1 MHRRGRRIKADY
13 KRVGGIGLSDTVEL
27 IFNLE
32 NNDRL
37 KNIFGNFDENIKLI
51 EESLTVRIVN
61 KEEGI
66 KISGAKDYVEKAEV
80 LLKKLELI
88 ASKGDII
95 KPQMI
100 RYIISIILDGDYS
113 KLDSYLNDALFVTA
127 RGKLIKCKTHS
138 QKVYTDA
145 IKNNTVVFGVGP
157 AGTGKTY
164 LAIAMAVQSLKNK
177 SVNRIILTRPVIEA
191 GEKLGFLPGDL
202 QEKINPYLRPVYDSL
217 YDIIGQDTTEK
228 YIEKGIVEIAP
239 LAYMRGRTL
248 SEAFII
254 LDEAQNTTHEQM
266 KMFLTRIGF
275 GSKTVITGD
284 VTQIDIPRPRE
295 SGLIEAVNIL
305 NNIEDISIVNFS
317 EKDIVRHEL
326 IQKILEAYYK
336 NEEK

>member
-1 MHRRGRRIKADY
+1 MGEID
-13 KRVGGIGLSDTVEL
+13 I

-32 NNDRL
+32 NNEQL

-51 EESLTVRIVN
+51 EESLSVKIVN
-61 KEEGI
+61 RESGI
-66 KISGAKDYVEKAEV
+66 KISGPKEQVEKVEV
-80 LLKKLELI
+80 LLKKLEII

-100 RYIISIILDGDYS
+100 RYIVSIILDGDYS
-113 KLDSYLNDALFVTA
+113 KLDSYLDDALFVTA
-127 RGKLIKCKTHS
+127 RGKLIKCKTHG

-145 IKNNTVVFGVGP
+145 IKNNTVVFGIGP

-164 LAIAMAVQSLKNK
+164 LAIAMSVQALKNK
-177 SVNRIILTRPVIEA
+177 SVKRIILTRPVIEA

-217 YDIIGQDTTEK
+217 YDIVGQDTTEK

-275 GSKTVITGD
+275 GSKTVVTGD

-295 SGLIEAVNIL
+295 SGLIEAVDIL
-305 NNIEDISIVNFS
+305 KNIEDIAIVQFN

-326 IQKILEAYYK
+326 IQKILEAYQK
-336 NEEK
+336 NEDK

>member
-1 MHRRGRRIKADY
+1 MA
-13 KRVGGIGLSDTVEL
+13 DTVEI

-32 NNDRL
+32 SNEQL

-51 EESLTVRIVN
+51 EETLSVKIVN
-61 KEEGI
+61 KDSGI
-66 KISGAKDYVEKAEV
+66 KISGPKEQVEKCEL
-80 LLKKLELI
+80 LLKKLEII

-95 KPQMI
+95 KTQMI

-113 KLDSYLNDALFVTA
+113 KLDSYLDDALFVTA
-127 RGKLIKCKTHS
+127 KGKLIKCKTHG
-138 QKVYTDA
+138 QKVYADE

-164 LAIAMAVQSLKNK
+164 LAIAMAVQALKNK
-177 SVNRIILTRPVIEA
+177 SVNRIVLTRPVIEA

-202 QEKINPYLRPVYDSL
+202 QEKINPYLRPMYDSL
-217 YDIIGQDTTEK
+217 YDILGQDITEK

-275 GSKTVITGD
+275 GSKAVITGD
-284 VTQIDIPRPRE
+284 ITQIDIPKPKE

-305 NNIEDISIVNFS
+305 NNIEDISIVYFN

-326 IQKILEAYYK
+326 IQKILEAYQQK
-336 NEEK
+336 EDKGE